1 MTDTNTIIIKKL
13 KHDINQK
20 NKTRREIEKR
30 VAAVRQWKDELAGS
44 KCFQKQ
50 KRYSASIK
58 RYFAEIEG
66 LRAKLNQTNEGL
78 DKRINELGE
87 CPVSEIE
94 ESRSQVEQ
102 EIRNIETD
110 GNLKEKKSRHS
121 KDVEEIKKAREKL
134 AELKGKGGLQRK
146 IEKASKQLAE
156 DLAEVEQVTERISKL
171 SSRLRKVSKG
181 TGPGEE
187 ERTPEERDKYLFTQE
202 LKRIVCE
209 RAIYGSQSE
218 VEPNRKV

>member
-1 MTDTNTIIIKKL
+1 MTNTNTIIIKKL

-30 VAAVRQWKDELAGS
+30 IAAVRLWKDELAGS

-66 LRAKLNQTNEGL
+66 LRTKLNQMNEGL

-87 CPVSEIE
+87 CSVSEIK
-94 ESRSQVEQ
+94 ESRSQLEQ
-102 EIRNIETD
+102 EIRNMEND
-110 GNLKEKKSRHS
+110 GNLKEKKSRRS
-121 KDVEEIKKAREKL
+121 KDVEEIKNAREKL

-146 IEKASKQLAE
+146 IEKANKQLTE
-156 DLAEVEQVTERISKL
+156 DLVGVEQVTGRIVKL

-181 TGPGEE
+181 AGLGEE
-187 ERTPEERDKYLFTQE
+187 EMTPEESDKYLFAQE

-209 RAIYGSQSE
+209 RAVYGSQSE
-218 VEPNRKV
+218 VERNLKV

>member
-1 MTDTNTIIIKKL
+1 MKNTNTTIMRKL

-20 NKTRREIEKR
+20 NKIRREIEKR
-30 VAAVRQWKDELAGS
+30 IVAVRLWKDELAGS

-58 RYFAEIEG
+58 RYIAEIEG
-66 LRAKLNQTNEGL
+66 LRAKLNHMNEGL

-110 GNLKEKKSRHS
+110 GDLKKEKIRRS
-121 KDVEEIKKAREKL
+121 KDIEEIKNAREKL

-146 IEKASKQLAE
+146 IEKANKQLAE
-156 DLAEVEQVTERISKL
+156 DLAGVEQVTERISKL
-171 SSRLRKVSKG
+171 SIRLRKVSKG
-181 TGPGEE
+181 TGLGEE
-187 ERTPEERDKYLFTQE
+187 EMAPEERDKYLFTQE

-209 RAIYGSQSE
+209 RAIYGSQGE
-218 VEPNRKV
+218 CRT

>member
-1 MTDTNTIIIKKL
+1 MANTDTTIIKKL

-30 VAAVRQWKDELAGS
+30 ITAVRLWKDELESS

-58 RYFAEIEG
+58 RYIAEIEG
-66 LRAKLNQTNEGL
+66 LRTKLNQMNEGL
-78 DKRINELGE
+78 DKRINELGGFS
-87 CPVSEIE
+87 VSEIK
-94 ESRSQVEQ
+94 ESRSQLEQ
-102 EIRNIETD
+102 EIRNMEND
-110 GNLKEKKSRHS
+110 GNLKEKKSRRS
-121 KDVEEIKKAREKL
+121 KDIEEIKNAREKL

-146 IEKASKQLAE
+146 IEKANKQLTE
-156 DLAEVEQVTERISKL
+156 DLAEVEQVTGRIVKL

-181 TGPGEE
+181 AELGEE
-187 ERTPEERDKYLFTQE
+187 EMTPEERDKYLFAQE

-209 RAIYGSQSE
+209 RAIYGSQGE
-218 VEPNRKV
+218 CRT

>member
-1 MTDTNTIIIKKL
+1 MANTDTTIIKKL

-30 VAAVRQWKDELAGS
+30 IAAVRQWKDELESS

-58 RYFAEIEG
+58 RYIAEIEG
-66 LRAKLNQTNEGL
+66 LRTKLNQMNEGL
-78 DKRINELGE
+78 DKRINELGGFS
-87 CPVSEIE
+87 VSEIK
-94 ESRSQVEQ
+94 ESRSQLEQ
-102 EIRNIETD
+102 EIRNMEND
-110 GNLKEKKSRHS
+110 GNLKEKKSRRS
-121 KDVEEIKKAREKL
+121 KDIEEIKNAREKL

-146 IEKASKQLAE
+146 IEKANKQLTE
-156 DLAEVEQVTERISKL
+156 DLAEVEQVTGRIVKL

-181 TGPGEE
+181 AGPGEKE
-187 ERTPEERDKYLFTQE
+187 MTPEERDKYLFAQE
-202 LKRIVCE
+202 LKRIVYE

-218 VEPNRKV
+218 TR

>member
-1 MTDTNTIIIKKL
+1 M
-13 KHDINQK
+13 
-20 NKTRREIEKR
+20 
-30 VAAVRQWKDELAGS
+30 WKDGLEGS

-50 KRYSASIK
+50 RRYSASIK
-58 RYFAEIEG
+58 RYIAEIEG
-66 LRAKLNQTNEGL
+66 LRAKLNRMNEGL

-94 ESRSQVEQ
+94 EFRSQMEQ

-110 GNLKEKKSRHS
+110 GNLKKKKSRRS
-121 KDVEEIKKAREKL
+121 KDVEEIKNAREKL

-156 DLAEVEQVTERISKL
+156 DLVEVEQVTGRISKL

-181 TGPGEE
+181 TEHGEE
-187 ERTPEERDKYLFTQE
+187 EMTPEERDKYLFTQE
-202 LKRIVCE
+202 LKHIMRE

-218 VEPNRKV
+218 VESNRKV

>member
-1 MTDTNTIIIKKL
+1 MANTDTTIIKKL

-30 VAAVRQWKDELAGS
+30 ITAVRLWKDELESS

-58 RYFAEIEG
+58 RYIAEIEG
-66 LRAKLNQTNEGL
+66 LRTKLNQMNEGL
-78 DKRINELGE
+78 DKRINELGGFS
-87 CPVSEIE
+87 VSEIK
-94 ESRSQVEQ
+94 ESRSQLEQ
-102 EIRNIETD
+102 EIRNMEND
-110 GNLKEKKSRHS
+110 GNLKEKKSRRS
-121 KDVEEIKKAREKL
+121 KDIEGIKNAREKL

-146 IEKASKQLAE
+146 IEKANKQLTE
-156 DLAEVEQVTERISKL
+156 DIAEVEHVTGKIVKL

-181 TGPGEE
+181 AGPGGEKMA
-187 ERTPEERDKYLFTQE
+187 PEEKDKYLFTQE

-218 VEPNRKV
+218 TR